1 MLSSRFL
8 ALSSLYLFYA
18 AGLVAAVPGNQFGG
32 GDQSCEVRPL
42 GAIHWSTLFAYS
54 PFDR

>member
-32 GDQSCEVRPL
+32 GGQSCEVRPL